1 MRRILL
7 VLPVALV
14 MAAMVVVTAAPAFA
28 VGGGGGRCP
37 ANPQG
42 TVCTSGGGGN
52 TAPGTGSGSAGGQA
66 DNIISDEKQGETEI
80 LAFGSGGPG
89 IESGFNGAR
98 VCGAGSNTTCKGAI

>member
-1 MRRILL
+1 MPSVAAEAGVPPTHRGLSVL
-7 VLPVALV
+7 VVEVATQHLGQ
-14 MAAMVVVTAAPAFA
+14 AAA
-28 VGGGGGRCP
+28 
-37 ANPQG
+37 
-42 TVCTSGGGGN
+42 
-52 TAPGTGSGSAGGQA
+52 AGGQA